1 VKKRRGFT
9 LLELMITIVVTLFSL
24 MGFLGLHITLTR
36 GNDSA
41 SRSAEAIAVGQRE
54 IESLRKQRSTDMMNT
69 LTGSTATVPPVTKT
83 NFFTALGRNGVS
95 YQVDVNV
102 TTVGTSGNLWL
113 IRVIVSWTDDGSALV
128 HSVPIE
134 LIRTV
139 QEAL

>member
-1 VKKRRGFT
+1 VNRRRGFT

-24 MGFLGLHITLTR
+24 MGILGLHLTLTR

-41 SRSAEAIAVGQRE
+41 SRSAEAVAVGMKE

-69 LTGSTATVPPVTKT
+69 LTGSSATLPPVVKT
-83 NFFTALGRNGVS
+83 NFFTALGRNAVS

-113 IRVIVSWTDDGSALV
+113 IRVLVSWTDDGSTAI
-128 HSVPIE
+128 HSVPVE

-139 QEAL
+139 QEVL

>member
-1 VKKRRGFT
+1 MNKRRGFT

-24 MGFLGLHITLTR
+24 MGLLGLHLTLAR

-54 IESLRKQRSTDMMNT
+54 MESLRKERSTDMMNT
-69 LTGSTATVPPVTKT
+69 LTGSPTSVPPVTKT

-95 YQVDVNV
+95 YQVDVDV
-102 TTVGTSGNLWL
+102 TLVGTSGNLWL
-113 IRVIVSWTDDGSALV
+113 IRVVVSWTDDGSALV
-128 HSVPIE
+128 HTVPVE

-139 QEAL
+139 QEIL